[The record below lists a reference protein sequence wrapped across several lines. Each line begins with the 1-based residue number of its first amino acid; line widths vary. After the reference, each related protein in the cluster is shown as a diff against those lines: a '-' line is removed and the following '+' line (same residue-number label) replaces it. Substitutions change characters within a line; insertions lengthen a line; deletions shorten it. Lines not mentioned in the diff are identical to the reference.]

1 MELNDRKFS
10 QEELVCAHRYVAQ
23 EGWTEYAN
31 GLWKP
36 DPELSRFM
44 DDSLRTNGWSA
55 RTPRWKALLVS
66 IDPQIRGRVFVIG
79 RPYHPPGRALPL

>member
-1 MELNDRKFS
+1 MELNERKFS
-10 QEELVCAHRYVAQ
+10 QQELVCAHRYVAQ

-44 DDSLRTNGWSA
+44 DESLQTNG
-55 RTPRWKALLVS
+55 
-66 IDPQIRGRVFVIG
+66 
-79 RPYHPPGRALPL
+79 